1 MRVFLA
7 IAWLSNGVNGDFQEM
22 GTGAAWLHFIPPK
35 WMVRFDV
42 LGRGPLLILLE

>member
-22 GTGAAWLHFIPPK
+22 GTGRPGFILSHQNG
-35 WMVRFDV
+35 WFGFDV

>member
-22 GTGAAWLHFIPPK
+22 GTGAALASFYPTK
-35 WMVRFDV
+35 MDGSV
-42 LGRGPLLILLE
+42 